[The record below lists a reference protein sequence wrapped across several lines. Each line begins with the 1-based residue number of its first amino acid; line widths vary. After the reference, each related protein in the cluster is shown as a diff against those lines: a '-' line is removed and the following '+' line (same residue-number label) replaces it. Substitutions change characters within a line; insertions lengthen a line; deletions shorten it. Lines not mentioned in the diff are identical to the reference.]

1 MTRRQLSIAFAVMTL
16 TSVPVWA
23 QSGASGQPGPA
34 RLRGTIDAV
43 AADSLEVTLRG
54 GNKVHVA
61 VPASVRT
68 TYVIPAKM
76 SDIQPNSYIGTAA
89 APQPDGSLKALE
101 VQVFPPSMRGV
112 GEGHRPYDL
121 EGGGSTMTNGTIG
134 TLVGTKDR
142 VATVKYGNEE
152 KKVLIPDDVPVISY
166 EPTDRAALKVGAKV
180 IINGQRSAD
189 GTVTAAS
196 ISIGKDGLTPP
207 M

>member
-1 MTRRQLSIAFAVMTL
+1 MTRRQLFITCAVLALTKAPAF
-16 TSVPVWA
+16 A
-23 QSGASGQPGPA
+23 QSGAGTQPGPA

-43 AADSLEVTLRG
+43 NGDSLEITRRG
-54 GNKVHVA
+54 GKKVHVA
-61 VPASVRT
+61 VPGNVRT

-76 SDIQPNSYIGTAA
+76 SDIKPNSYIGTAA

-166 EPTDRAALKVGAKV
+166 EPTDRTALKAGAKV
-180 IINGQRSAD
+180 IINGQRAAD

-196 ISIGKDGLTPP
+196 INIGKNGLTPP